1 MAIKNL
7 TDVYEEQLKDMYSAE
22 KQVSEALPKM
32 ADAASNADLT
42 KAFKAH
48 LKQTKGQ
55 MKRIEKIFKARGM
68 SPGRKKCKG
77 MKGLVEEGEEVI
89 KDAKK
94 SAARDAALIGAA
106 QKVEHYEIAT
116 YGTLQRYAELLG
128 EMEQAQLLQTSLEEE
143 SQTDELLTQ
152 LAQTINKKAQGS
164 K

>member
-1 MAIKNL
+1 MAMKSL
-7 TDVYEEQLKDMYSAE
+7 SDVYEEQLKDIYSAE
-22 KQVSEALPKM
+22 KQITAALPKM
-32 ADAASNADLT
+32 VDAASNADLK

-55 MKRIEKIFKARGM
+55 MKRIDKIFKARGM
-68 SPGRKKCKG
+68 RPGRKKCKG
-77 MKGLVEEGEEVI
+77 MKGLVEEGEDAI
-89 KDAKK
+89 KAAKK

-128 EMEQAQLLQTSLEEE
+128 ETEQAQLLQTSLEEE

-152 LAQTINKKAQGS
+152 LAQTVNKKAQGS